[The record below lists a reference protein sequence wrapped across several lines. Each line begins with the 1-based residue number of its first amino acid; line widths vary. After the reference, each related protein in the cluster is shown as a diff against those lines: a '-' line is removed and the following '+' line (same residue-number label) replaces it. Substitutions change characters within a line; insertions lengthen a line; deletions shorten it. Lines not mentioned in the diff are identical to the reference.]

1 MSDQNAKNAEIVEL
15 TKQIIDLKLEKK
27 NFNQAQNEM
36 IKDTEA
42 QIKKLC
48 KE

>member
-1 MSDQNAKNAEIVEL
+1 MSDQNAKNAEVVEL

-27 NFNQAQNEM
+27 NFNQSQNEM
-36 IKDTEA
+36 IKEFEA

>member
-1 MSDQNAKNAEIVEL
+1 MDQIDKNATVFEL
-15 TKQIIDLKLEKK
+15 TKQVLDLKLEKK

-36 IKDTEA
+36 IKETEA